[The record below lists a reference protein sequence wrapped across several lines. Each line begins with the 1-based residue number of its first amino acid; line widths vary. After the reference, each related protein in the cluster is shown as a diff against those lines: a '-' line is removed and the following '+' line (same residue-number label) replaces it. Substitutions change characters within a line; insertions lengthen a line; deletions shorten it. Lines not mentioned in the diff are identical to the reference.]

1 MGDNR
6 AFDLKC
12 QPEYEYDSHLNQV
25 DPITRIPWGMNE
37 EIGIVEMVHDEEEC

>member
-6 AFDLKC
+6 AFDLQC